1 MKKNL
6 DPVFRLGV
14 PFALFRGQKRG
25 YQDTRCSGPSLI
37 WVFSGLKFLW
47 HGKHILSGLIVLFYF
62 FLKITVVLLMII
74 KIMHLLQKIWIYRGY
89 DE

>member
-6 DPVFRLGV
+6 DPAFCLGV
-14 PFALFRGQKRG
+14 PFASFRGQKRG

-62 FLKITVVLLMII
+62 FLKNYCSPFDDYKNNAFVAENLDM
-74 KIMHLLQKIWIYRGY
+74 
-89 DE
+89 